1 MCRCRRRPQPRTVR
15 AVVHGVTGLGDR
27 RLGDKVFG
35 LGLARTGT
43 TSLHQAMG
51 ILGLRSAPDS
61 IPLLESIDLDFLA
74 AHDAFFDNPIPFRYE
89 ALDTVCPNS
98 RWIITQRPVEEW
110 LTSMRWLFGPG
121 LDRLDPAMRDIG
133 DRVHREVYGSAEYD
147 EGRLRALYGEH
158 YGNLASWV
166 QDRQAV
172 WIHVDSGDLTWE
184 PLCEL
189 LSLPRPAVDFPHSNR
204 RGRRRRW
211 PGRTA

>member
-1 MCRCRRRPQPRTVR
+1 MATMALRRQRLRPSNTGPGYDTMCRCRRRPQPRTVR

-133 DRVHREVYGSAEYD
+133 DRVHREVYGSAC
-147 EGRLRALYGEH
+147 LLYTSPSPRD
-158 YGNLASWV
+158 A
-166 QDRQAV
+166 
-172 WIHVDSGDLTWE
+172 T
-184 PLCEL
+184 
-189 LSLPRPAVDFPHSNR
+189 LSRMPSSA
-204 RGRRRRW
+204 
-211 PGRTA
+211 